1 MKKYLLYISSAV
13 VMGACSALPLGRAD
27 VSLSSS
33 PDSLEVEI
41 TQENGATKYSTA
53 PATFEFLLKGPSA
66 AVTITGYT
74 IAAVNTNNVVVPE
87 VNKTATVAKLDRVE
101 EAKDVTTKV
110 TLNPDLSPIAKA
122 WTSARKPGGWQA
134 DIQFTYKDANGYTG
148 QLTASGVPLV
158 FNDKRQNLPPPPVV
172 TLARPAAGSTLSG
185 IVQVEARVESQAKIK
200 QVALLVN
207 GSLLPNP
214 VTSAPYVFT
223 LDTTQ
228 YENGSLRIQA
238 RATDE
243 FDQTGT
249 STEQTYTLN
258 NLIPPQLSITEP
270 QDGDK
275 ISRSLSV
282 VVSVLKKATDF
293 TYKSPITVELFD
305 YRGSSVGKRT
315 ITAPDNQ
322 DFVGRIDPPFDLSS
336 NYRPN
341 DSYDLEVRATV
352 QLSGETSP
360 RELTKRIRISTVTTS
375 NLPPALVLLAPFR
388 ADNYDISTSPAKGV
402 PQVGDFFVVVGN
414 VTDDSGKVHAVE
426 TRLVCDGSIPSAED
440 DGCLNNPINA
450 LAGYQAGP
458 YSLFTSKVFTNATP
472 YVPNGLYVLRMVAVD
487 AEDQNVRN
495 TQELIIRVN
504 RGDPVAE
511 AARDQLRAL
520 PFTRAV
526 TDSADS
532 QVSPATGTWTLDL
545 TGITDP
551 VQVVFVVSKNG
562 NVVETRQGIFK
573 GTKASINFIFGD
585 NDAGTWKVDV
595 ALQNT
600 VNGAYVYREDGG
612 SVTVSKKKS
621 TP

>member
-33 PDSLEVEI
+33 PDSLAVEI

-87 VNKTATVAKLDRVE
+87 VNKTSTVAKLDRVE

-110 TLNPDLSPIAKA
+110 TLNFDLSSIAQA
-122 WTSARKPGGWQA
+122 WISAGRPGGWQA

-148 QLTASGVPLV
+148 LLTASGIPLT
-158 FNDKRQNLPPPPVV
+158 FDDKRPNLPPPPVV
-172 TLARPAAGSTLSG
+172 TLVRPAAGATLSG
-185 IVQVEARVESQAKIK
+185 NVQVEARVESQAKIK
-200 QVALLVN
+200 QVVLLVN

-258 NLIPPQLSITEP
+258 NLIPPQLSITDP
-270 QDGDK
+270 QENDK

-341 DSYDLEVRATV
+341 DSYDLEVRTTV
-352 QLSGETSP
+352 QLVGENTP
-360 RELTKRIRISTVTTS
+360 RALTKRIKISTVTTS

-388 ADNYDISTSPAKGV
+388 ADNYDIGTAPAKGV

-426 TRLVCDGSIPSAED
+426 TRLVCDGSIPSSED

-450 LAGYQAGP
+450 LVEYQADP
-458 YSLFTSKVFTNATP
+458 YSLFTSRVFTNATP
-472 YVPNGLYVLRMVAVD
+472 YVPNGLYVLRLVAVD
-487 AEDQNVRN
+487 AEDQSIRN
-495 TQELIIRVN
+495 TQELVIRVN

-526 TDSADS
+526 TDDPNS

-551 VQVVFVVSKNG
+551 IYVLFVVSKDG
-562 NVVETRQGIFK
+562 KVVETRQGIFK
-573 GTKASINFIFGD
+573 DTKASINFIFGD
-585 NDAGTWKVDV
+585 SDAGTWKVNV

-600 VNGAYVYREDGG
+600 VNGAYVYREGD